1 MLGPV
6 SLNAPAPANTLHV
19 HVMNLQQLKQ
29 HWRQRRLVRQLR
41 GPALQLRQALQALQE
56 TKQPFP
62 VLVVAY
68 NNGVHVAS
76 MARQLRERG
85 LRPIVID
92 NASDDRF
99 TVHTLQGLHAQG
111 EAWWV
116 RCAHNHGHQVGFL
129 PPLYAELPT
138 LFAYTDP
145 DLQLNAALPADF
157 LQTLCELTERYRVF
171 KAGFAL
177 TLEPPLPAPLV
188 QTRQRLQ
195 TRRPVPYEAWLSVRE
210 WEAPYWRFKLAGEP
224 WPVYAAHVD
233 TTFAVCSQKAPRP
246 DARRAQT
253 RERTRVAPAATAR
266 PSRASA
272 MDPGSGTGWVS
283 AMRSTRRCGL
293 FNSPPLAPG
302 SSLEVLK
309 R

>member
-1 MLGPV
+1 MPGPV
-6 SLNAPAPANTLHV
+6 RLNAPTPGTTSHV
-19 HVMNLQQLKQ
+19 HVMNLRQLKQ

-41 GPALQLRQALQALQE
+41 GPAQQLRQALQALQA
-56 TKQPFP
+56 TTQPFP

-68 NNGVHVAS
+68 NNGVHVVS
-76 MARQLRERG
+76 MVRQLRERG

-99 TVHTLQGLHAQG
+99 TVHTLQGLHARG

-177 TLEPPLPAPLV
+177 TLETPVPAPLV
-188 QTRQRLQ
+188 QTRQWLQ
-195 TRRPVPYEAWLSVRE
+195 TRRPIPYEAWLSVPE
-210 WEAPYWRFKLAGEP
+210 WEAPYWRFKLEGEP

-233 TTFAVCSQKAPRP
+233 TTFAVCNKSHYRGHFT
-246 DARRAQT
+246 DGV
-253 RERTRVAPAATAR
+253 RVAGPFAAVHLPWFPSLDPMDAAMRQRYLRRNRSSTWTSAGVGPAA
-266 PSRASA
+266 
-272 MDPGSGTGWVS
+272 
-283 AMRSTRRCGL
+283 
-293 FNSPPLAPG
+293 
-302 SSLEVLK
+302 
-309 R
+309 

>member
-1 MLGPV
+1 
-6 SLNAPAPANTLHV
+6 
-19 HVMNLQQLKQ
+19 
-29 HWRQRRLVRQLR
+29 
-41 GPALQLRQALQALQE
+41 
-56 TKQPFP
+56 

-76 MARQLRERG
+76 MVRQLRERG

-233 TTFAVCSQKAPRP
+233 TTFAVCNKAHYRGHFT
-246 DARRAQT
+246 DGV
-253 RERTRVAPAATAR
+253 RVAGPFAAVHLPWFPSLDPMDAAMRQRYLRRNRSSTWLSASEGPAA
-266 PSRASA
+266 
-272 MDPGSGTGWVS
+272 
-283 AMRSTRRCGL
+283 
-293 FNSPPLAPG
+293 
-302 SSLEVLK
+302 
-309 R
+309 